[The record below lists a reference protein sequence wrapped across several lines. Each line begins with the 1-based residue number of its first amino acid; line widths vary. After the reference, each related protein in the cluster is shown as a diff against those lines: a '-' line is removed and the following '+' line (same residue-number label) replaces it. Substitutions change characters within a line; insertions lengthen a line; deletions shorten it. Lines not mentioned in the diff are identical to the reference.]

1 MATAQNMNR
10 ERSVKYCVRWGLAC
24 LLAPAILAG
33 CSSTY
38 DCQGAQPYM
47 YAEQYPA
54 LENPP
59 GLDVPAPD
67 PAMAVPDV
75 ADGPVGRYSNPPR
88 PTTGTPF
95 AYCLISPPPM
105 PPSGV

>member
-1 MATAQNMNR
+1 MTMK
-10 ERSVKYCVRWGLAC
+10 RSVKHFARLTLAC
-24 LLAPAILAG
+24 LVAPAMLAA
-33 CSSTY
+33 CSSAY
-38 DCQGAQPYM
+38 DCQGGQPYM

-75 ADGPVGRYSNPPR
+75 ADGPVHRYGNPPR
-88 PTTGTPF
+88 PTTGNPF

-105 PPSGV
+105 SPSGA